1 LREKKQRERERD
13 VRGGI
18 LMVLMVDIEGT
29 ADKFDGIDGW
39 KKKFE
44 LI

>member
-1 LREKKQRERERD
+1 
-13 VRGGI
+13 
-18 LMVLMVDIEGT
+18 MVLMVDIEGT